1 MHAHKHI
8 HQPDT
13 CLRFYVRMAAI
24 ARKIYLN
31 KNSGVGQLAKVTNS
45 LITFPQFSCAIA
57 SNVSLSLP
65 QQAFGSNERR
75 GAKVTIC
82 SVQSIRHQ
90 PYLLRPFCN

>member
-1 MHAHKHI
+1 MYAHKHT
-8 HQPDT
+8 HQPDS

-31 KNSGVGQLAKVTNS
+31 KNAGVGQLAKVNNS
-45 LITFPQFSCAIA
+45 LITLTQFSCAIA
-57 SNVSLSLP
+57 SNVFLSLP

-82 SVQSIRHQ
+82 SVQSIR
-90 PYLLRPFCN
+90 F